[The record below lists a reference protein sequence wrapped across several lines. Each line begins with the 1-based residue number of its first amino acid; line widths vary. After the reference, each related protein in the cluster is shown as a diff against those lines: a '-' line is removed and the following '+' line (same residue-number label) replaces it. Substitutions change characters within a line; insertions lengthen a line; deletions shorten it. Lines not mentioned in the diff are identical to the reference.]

1 MGRNAAYTLIA
12 CVVGLVGLGLIMLAS
27 VGAFSPENRGQP
39 LFFLQRQGLWLVVG
53 VGVCAALSRLD
64 PKVLVSRG
72 LWILV
77 GATLLVA
84 FCLIPGIGKTVKG
97 SARWIPLG
105 PFAIQPAEFLKLA
118 TVIFCAMWVQM
129 KKDKMSS
136 PWHGL
141 LLPMLI
147 LALPVLLLI
156 RQPDL
161 GSAMFVIAAA
171 AVVLFAGGAPIL
183 PLGILGL
190 GAVIGMIALAMTM
203 PERMGRIIGFLN
215 PEDHRQG
222 EGYQVWQALIAL
234 GSGGTQGV
242 GLGQSVQKM
251 FYLPEAHT
259 DFIFP
264 ILGEELGL
272 PATLG
277 VVAVFLL
284 FTVMGGYIACH
295 ARDTT
300 GMVLGIGVTAL
311 VGFQAFANLGVT
323 TGLLPPKGV
332 GLPFISY
339 GGSNLVL
346 CLAAVGILLSL
357 HRQAQYRE
365 EARSRRLVG
374 GRR

>member
-53 VGVCAALSRLD
+53 AGVCAALSRLD

-129 KKDKMSS
+129 KKDKMASL
-136 PWHGL
+136 WHGL

-147 LALPVLLLI
+147 LALPVWLLI
-156 RQPDL
+156 CQPDL
-161 GSAMFVIAAA
+161 GAAMFVIAAA
-171 AVVLFAGGAPIL
+171 AVVLFAGGAPVL
-183 PLGILGL
+183 PLGLLGL
-190 GAVIGMIALAMTM
+190 SAVVGIIALAMTM

-215 PEDHRQG
+215 PADHRQG

-277 VVAVFLL
+277 VVAVFLT
-284 FTVMGGYIACH
+284 FTLIGVYIACH

-311 VGFQAFANLGVT
+311 VGFQAVANLGVT

-357 HRQAQYRE
+357 HRQAHYRE